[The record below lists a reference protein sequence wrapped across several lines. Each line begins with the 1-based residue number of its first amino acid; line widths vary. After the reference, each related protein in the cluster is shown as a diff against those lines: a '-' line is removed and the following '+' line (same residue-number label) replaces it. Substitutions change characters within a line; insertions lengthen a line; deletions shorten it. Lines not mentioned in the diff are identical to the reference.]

1 MAENKNCVVSGIPYV
16 SVWDGGVEVET
27 TCTIDLKTGNILD
40 VNQVFV
46 AGLEICEREYVRL
59 NDEQVD
65 VLEDDEGVCWVC
77 LEGAQRADLAPKE
90 PAEFDRTYVVTEWC
104 SNCEYESESHGWDT
118 ARDGFQAFCPHC
130 GKQLMLCDQCKH
142 SPDYQG
148 CDWTERHGCFR
159 SRGDKAEIPSPQAL
173 GLRMGAP
180 VDALNEEVL
189 KEDDDGQKDRTLP

>member
-104 SNCEYESESHGWDT
+104 SNCEYESEIHGWDT
-118 ARDGFQAFCPHC
+118 AR
-130 GKQLMLCDQCKH
+130 
-142 SPDYQG
+142 
-148 CDWTERHGCFR
+148 R
-159 SRGDKAEIPSPQAL
+159 S
-173 GLRMGAP
+173 
-180 VDALNEEVL
+180 EEHTSEL
-189 KEDDDGQKDRTLP
+189 QSQR